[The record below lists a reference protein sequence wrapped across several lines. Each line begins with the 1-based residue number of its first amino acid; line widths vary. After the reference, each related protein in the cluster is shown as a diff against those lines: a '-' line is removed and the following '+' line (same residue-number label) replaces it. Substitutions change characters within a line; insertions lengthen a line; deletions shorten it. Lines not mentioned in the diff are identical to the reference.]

1 MILAEKIA
9 YLRKQK
15 DWSQEELADQLEI
28 SRQSVSKWESAA
40 SIPELDKIIRM
51 SSIFGVSTDFLLKD
65 EYDTGTINDGGQ
77 GEEPV
82 EVEQD
87 VKTLSLE
94 EANTYLETVHR
105 TCTPIAVGVMLC
117 VLSPICLMLL
127 GGWSEY
133 GPVSVTENMAGGLG
147 TVILL
152 LKVAA
157 AVALFIVNGMKLAPY
172 EYLEEE
178 NVCLQYGVS
187 GIVERQRDNFRQK
200 YQKNL
205 VLGVVLCILSVV
217 PLMIA
222 AGLGVGDIWGVYS
235 LCLLFVIISFGV
247 FLLVRVSCIWGSF
260 QKLLQEGDYSADR
273 KRDRRKAG
281 PLIGAYWCLVTAI
294 YLGINL
300 FNTARGDYN
309 SWQTTWPVWPVAAL
323 VFVVLLGIYQAAAQ
337 YRDKP

>member
-65 EYDTGTINDGGQ
+65 EYDTGAINDGGQ

-82 EVEQD
+82 EVEQY

-178 NVCLQYGVS
+178 NICLQYGVS

-222 AGLGVGDIWGVYS
+222 AGLGVGDIWGGYTVCVCYLS
-235 LCLLFVIISFGV
+235 SYLSGYFC
-247 FLLVRVSCIWGSF
+247 
-260 QKLLQEGDYSADR
+260 
-273 KRDRRKAG
+273 
-281 PLIGAYWCLVTAI
+281 WC
-294 YLGINL
+294 G
-300 FNTARGDYN
+300 
-309 SWQTTWPVWPVAAL
+309 
-323 VFVVLLGIYQAAAQ
+323 
-337 YRDKP
+337 